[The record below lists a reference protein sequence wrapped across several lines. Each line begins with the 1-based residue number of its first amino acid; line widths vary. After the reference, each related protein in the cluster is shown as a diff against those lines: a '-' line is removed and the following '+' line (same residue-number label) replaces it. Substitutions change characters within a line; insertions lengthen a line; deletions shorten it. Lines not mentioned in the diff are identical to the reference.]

1 VSLASEKV
9 VKMAKRIYIET
20 SIISYLTGLPS
31 RNILAAA
38 WQSLTVEWWEKRKNF
53 FEVFVS
59 ELVIEEAGRGDS
71 EAVARRLEA
80 IKGIPLLKL
89 TDSAVELSKK
99 LISEGV
105 LPVKAADD
113 ALHIAL
119 SAVHNIDYLLTWNC
133 RHIDNAEMK
142 PLIRSVIITNG
153 YNYPEICTPQEL
165 IGGITDEE

>member
-1 VSLASEKV
+1 MNQVR
-9 VKMAKRIYIET
+9 KRVYIET
-20 SIISYLTGLPS
+20 SIISYLTGMPS
-31 RNILAAA
+31 RNLLAAA
-38 WQSLTVEWWEKRKNF
+38 WQSLTVEWWKKRRKL

-71 EAVARRLEA
+71 EAAERRLKA
-80 IKGIPLLKL
+80 IEGIPLLKL

-99 LISEGV
+99 LISEGA
-105 LPVKAADD
+105 LPTKATDD

-142 PLIRSVIITNG
+142 PLVRSVIIANG

-165 IGGITDEE
+165 IGGDPDEK